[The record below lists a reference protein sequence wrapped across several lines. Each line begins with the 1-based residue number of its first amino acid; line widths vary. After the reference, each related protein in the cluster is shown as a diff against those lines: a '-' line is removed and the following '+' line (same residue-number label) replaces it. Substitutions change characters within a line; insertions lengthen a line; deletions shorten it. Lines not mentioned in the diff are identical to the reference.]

1 MSSLA
6 LAAQNLSIYLGI
18 FALVAGVLGGLLNT
32 IVFLSLKTFRQSS
45 SAFYLTIM
53 SISNLGI
60 LISGQLTRILISG
73 YSIDWTQTSLFYC
86 KFRIYSLQTF
96 SHVSFAY
103 LSLATIDQYL
113 STCSR
118 PQWQQ
123 WSNIR
128 VAHRLVILVVFLGL
142 ACNIPYAIYYVH
154 NHSPITGEITCTN
167 TNAIFQRYMNYVSG
181 VTLTKILPIGL
192 MILFGILS
200 YRNIQQLARQTV
212 PLVRRE
218 LDRQITIIVLVQSVI
233 TFFTITPYIVVY
245 CLLLIFNA
253 NDYPAIY
260 NNLQA
265 ANSISFS
272 IYYLYHASPFYI
284 YFCASARFRRQ
295 LKYVLFD
302 VHLNQRCRRITP
314 VN

>member
-1 MSSLA
+1 
-6 LAAQNLSIYLGI
+6 
-18 FALVAGVLGGLLNT
+18 
-32 IVFLSLKTFRQSS
+32 
-45 SAFYLTIM
+45 M

-86 KFRIYSLQTF
+86 KFRTYSLQTF
-96 SHVSFAY
+96 SNVSLAY

-128 VAHRLVILVVFLGL
+128 VAHRLAILVVLLGL
-142 ACNIPYAIYYVH
+142 ICNIPYAIYYVH
-154 NHSPITGEITCTN
+154 NQSPTTGGITCTS
-167 TNAIFQRYMNYVSG
+167 TNDIFQRYMNYVSG
-181 VTLTKILPIGL
+181 ITLTRILPIGL
-192 MILFGILS
+192 IILFGILS
-200 YRNIQQLARQTV
+200 YRNIQQLARQT
-212 PLVRRE
+212 
-218 LDRQITIIVLVQSVI
+218 SVI

-245 CLLLIFNA
+245 CLLLVFNA
-253 NDYPAIY
+253 NDHPAIF

-265 ANSISFS
+265 TNSIALSV
-272 IYYLYHASPFYI
+272 YYLYFASPFYI

-302 VHLNQRCRRITP
+302 VHFNQCCRRITP